1 MKKIKLFL
9 TVGLIPLFLSSCASY
24 NEMVPSWAEI
34 CSKPV
39 DKSKAAWYKPCN
51 LSAPK
56 FEKVMGSNKSA
67 DAKIA
72 GITPAV
78 FIFKGKYDDS
88 PP

>member
-9 TVGLIPLFLSSCASY
+9 TIGLSSLFLSSCTSY

-34 CSKPV
+34 CSNPV

-56 FEKVMGSNKSA
+56 FEKVNL
-67 DAKIA
+67 KIILLII
-72 GITPAV
+72 ITYV
-78 FIFKGKYDDS
+78 LL
-88 PP
+88 